1 MCDIW
6 AFHTDMDEEPLFRNM
21 TPSKL
26 AYRCQHLRGVCR
38 SSGYSKKSYYM
49 IWWHHI
55 SEKWNIQILYSVSLD
70 AHLQLPWLSFLCS
83 QIGMTG
89 RKSCGTVGEAS
100 PWRWRHCL
108 KKECARSWL
117 ADGRTVGSLWRHSS
131 VNWWK
136 GCENLRCCR
145 VFKCIML
152 LATLSPTP
160 ESAWCTAINKVS

>member
-1 MCDIW
+1 M
-6 AFHTDMDEEPLFRNM
+6 MKNPVFRNM

-38 SSGYSKKSYYM
+38 SSGYSKKWLHG
-49 IWWHHI
+49 II
-55 SEKWNIQILYSVSLD
+55 SKKTETFKYRRVFSCTPICK
-70 AHLQLPWLSFLCS
+70 LPCLSILCS

-89 RKSCGTVGEAS
+89 CKSCGTAGEAS

-117 ADGRTVGSLWRHSS
+117 ADGRRVGSLWRQSS
-131 VNWWK
+131 ANWWK

-145 VFKCIML
+145 VLKCIML

-160 ESAWCTAINKVS
+160 ESEWCTAINKVS